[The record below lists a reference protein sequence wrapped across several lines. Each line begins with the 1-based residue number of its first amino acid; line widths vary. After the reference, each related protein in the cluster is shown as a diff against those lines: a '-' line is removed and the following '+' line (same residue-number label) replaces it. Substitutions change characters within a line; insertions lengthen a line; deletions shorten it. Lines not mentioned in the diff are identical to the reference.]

1 MRSQESWWFCL
12 FFLPTCHC
20 PIDRATKPSTW
31 LCCLKWYFLSLF
43 WGKNWILGFES
54 HETETFWS
62 NNKDRNQWLHYLKV
76 GDFHLNPFALKV
88 FHLQT
93 HSCGVWWNRIHLG
106 LIIKHPCWW
115 NIIIH
120 PCWVRNWS
128 KIPSASTKLPLGSRK
143 KGRNS
148 PCPDAL
154 ICEAAESP
162 LKKNSVPKIEDLQHQ
177 KWKMIKMINHHPGED
192 ATWNTGSALSFKT
205 NPSFIREECIW

>member
-1 MRSQESWWFCL
+1 MLLQPLDIPGNEEPRIMMILSIFSAYLSLSNTESHKTFNMTLL
-12 FFLPTCHC
+12 F
-20 PIDRATKPSTW
+20 
-31 LCCLKWYFLSLF
+31 KWYFLSLF

-54 HETETFWS
+54 HETESFWS

-93 HSCGVWWNRIHLG
+93 HKCGVWWNRIHLG

-143 KGRNS
+143 KGS
-148 PCPDAL
+148 K
-154 ICEAAESP
+154 ICST
-162 LKKNSVPKIEDLQHQ
+162 KNER
-177 KWKMIKMINHHPGED
+177 W
-192 ATWNTGSALSFKT
+192 
-205 NPSFIREECIW
+205 